1 VGAND
6 ESAAAA
12 AGEVNW
18 GVIPDFVEFM
28 LQSADEHD
36 MLEAIRHEIRSS
48 PLGVDPFRS
57 YDENRHL
64 YPRPHLYLFFNSIYL
79 MLFILIYLFI
89 Y

>member
-1 VGAND
+1 MGAND

-12 AGEVNW
+12 GEVTW

-36 MLEAIRHEIRSS
+36 MLEAIRHDIRSS

-64 YPRPHLYLFFNSIYL
+64 YPGPTSIYSL
-79 MLFILIYLFI
+79 ILI
-89 Y
+89 